1 MARWERKLHRST
13 QPTNAAPKGPCHRI
27 TSRTH
32 SRTNM
37 DGHSDLRPVHF
48 EYRRQNA
55 KAAEFISADLYHH
68 PSNAIVHRECLRI
81 YFGGLLPL
89 P

>member
-1 MARWERKLHRST
+1 MGQVSFRK
-13 QPTNAAPKGPCHRI
+13 K
-27 TSRTH
+27 
-32 SRTNM
+32 
-37 DGHSDLRPVHF
+37 RPDPLPLDHF
-48 EYRRQNA
+48 EYRRQKA

-89 P
+89 PYY